1 MNEDLYSMNILSQFK
16 FNTYIPFFGMSLSP
30 TALVYILN
38 EIVINNRKN
47 IIEFGSGIS
56 TIYMA
61 KLSKVNNLNLN
72 IYSIDENSNWIRKVY
87 NILVKENLDDVVT
100 FIYSPLKFY
109 NENIKWYDSFVLDN
123 YLKNNYICDMV
134 LIDAPK
140 ANEKGDEEIR
150 YWALPYMFDKLND
163 DYVIFLDDANRE
175 GEKNIIKKWQDEFNI
190 NFVIENDL
198 AICYNRKQEFYLN
211 PIKLK

>member
-1 MNEDLYSMNILSQFK
+1 MNEDLYSMSILSQFK

-30 TALVYILN
+30 TSLVRILN

-47 IIEFGSGIS
+47 IVEFGSGIS

-61 KLSKVNNLNLN
+61 KLSKINNLNLN
-72 IYSIDENSNWIRKVY
+72 IYSVDENSNWIRKVHH
-87 NILVKENLDDVVT
+87 ILVKENLDDAVA

-109 NENIKWYDSFVLDN
+109 NENIKWYDSLVLD
-123 YLKNNYICDMV
+123 YYFKNDYNCDMV

-140 ANEKGDEEIR
+140 ASEKEDEEIR
-150 YWALPYMFDKLND
+150 YWALPYMFNRLNYD
-163 DYVIFLDDANRE
+163 HVIFLDDANRE
-175 GEKNIIKKWQDEFNI
+175 GEKNIIKKWSEEFNI
-190 NFVIENDL
+190 NFVIENNL
-198 AICYNRKQEFYLN
+198 AIYYNRKQEFYLN